1 MIRRNS
7 VRDLAIAQ
15 LFLLQ
20 MLDLLAALSAG

>member
-7 VRDLAIAQ
+7 AKALAIAQ
-15 LFLLQ
+15 LLLLQ